1 MHKLTHLLGMMSLCC
16 MGVSSYA
23 FEIHGTGTNLVAD
36 GGIDSPFIAITQNGT
51 PFVAQSATHAPACQG
66 EFMLDGLAVVGS
78 VADGQDT
85 LAVFASSADIVFT
98 LHAKYAGKDWQAI
111 STPKT
116 LPCHDKEP
124 LSFKATFYRQSQV
137 TPLPSLT
144 RTIHKSFSLKDQAG
158 TRHPISLNTTLNFA
172 KPVQTY
178 SCKVVYAQQ
187 NITLDKISVQEL
199 NEQKRIQ
206 NGNSADFILDCNSAK
221 ATVMAM
227 VYDNFDPSNFGAD
240 KTILSVKS
248 GGAKGVGIQ
257 LYKDGEVL
265 KLGQKTAYYRP
276 TDDGTQWKID
286 GGDNRTLQLKAGY
299 IKTGEISSGTVQAQA
314 GLVFFYP

>member
-1 MHKLTHLLGMMSLCC
+1 MRKLTQHLGMMSLFC
-16 MGVSSYA
+16 MSVSSYA
-23 FEIHGTGTNLVAD
+23 FEIHGTGTNLMAD
-36 GGIDSPFIAITQNGT
+36 GGTDTPFIAITQDGT
-51 PFVAQSATHAPACQG
+51 PFVAQSTTKDIACQG
-66 EFMLDGLAVVGS
+66 ELMLDGLAVVGS
-78 VADGQDT
+78 LADGQDT
-85 LAVFASSADIVFT
+85 LAVFASSADIAFT

-111 STPKT
+111 SSQK

-144 RTIHKSFSLKDQAG
+144 RVIHKSFSLKDQAG

-178 SCKVVYAQQ
+178 SCKVVHAQQ

-206 NGNSADFILDCNSAK
+206 NGNSADFVLDCNSAK

-227 VYDNFDPSNFGAD
+227 VYDNFDPNNFGAD

-248 GGAKGVGIQ
+248 DSAKGVGIQ

-265 KLGQKTAYYRP
+265 KLGQKTAHYRP

-286 GGDNRTLQLKAGY
+286 GGDSRTLQLKAGY
-299 IKTGEISSGTVQAQA
+299 IKTGEISSGTIKAQA